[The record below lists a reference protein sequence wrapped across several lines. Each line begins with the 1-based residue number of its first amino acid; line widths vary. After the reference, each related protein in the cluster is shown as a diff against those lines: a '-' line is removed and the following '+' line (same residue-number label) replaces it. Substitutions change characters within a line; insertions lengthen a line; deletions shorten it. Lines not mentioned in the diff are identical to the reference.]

1 MNKNAPDMNDL
12 TPEGWTTVTL
22 EEISRKIVDGS
33 HNPPKKS
40 DQGLPMLSA
49 RNISN
54 GRIDFDEPHRLITQD
69 DFQIENK
76 RTDIEPNDVLLT
88 IVGAIGRSAVVPEA
102 VRAFTLQRSV
112 AVIKIIQ
119 VNPYFLSYYFQS
131 PNVQVDLLNR
141 AKGTAQKGVYLK
153 TLKQFKAPL
162 PPLKEQRRIVTKI
175 EELTDRTRK
184 AREALE
190 DVPQLIE
197 QFRRSVL
204 AAAFRGDL
212 TADWREQNPDVEPAE
227 KLLERI
233 RVERRQRWEA
243 AELEKMRGKGKEP
256 GNDLWKKKYN
266 ECPLPKF
273 SDLPLIPRSWAWS
286 GFSQLGEINR
296 GKSKHRP
303 RKDPIL
309 FGGDYPFIQT
319 GDVSRA
325 NGEIKAFS
333 KTYNEVG
340 LKQSCLWP
348 KNTLCITIAAN
359 IAETGILTFESCF
372 PDSIVGFIA
381 DPKICEVRFV
391 ELFIRTVKGKLERFA
406 PATAQK
412 NINLEILKDLA
423 IPVPPLEEQRKILTL
438 VDYQFSIIHRLEEI
452 WQQNYQDFE
461 KVDRAILAKAFR
473 GQLVPQDPTDE
484 PASQLLQRIRTE
496 REKLTPK
503 EKPVKKQKR
512 C

>member
-1 MNKNAPDMNDL
+1 MNQILENLPHSWSLVELRDILLDIQYGYTVSASNEKDSFKLLRITDL
-12 TPEGWTTVTL
+12 QNN
-22 EEISRKIVDGS
+22 SVDWDS
-33 HNPPKKS
+33 VPYC
-40 DQGLPMLSA
+40 QC
-49 RNISN
+49 
-54 GRIDFDEPHRLITQD
+54 DE
-69 DFQIENK
+69 
-76 RTDIEPNDVLLT
+76 
-88 IVGAIGRSAVVPEA
+88 
-102 VRAFTLQRSV
+102 
-112 AVIKIIQ
+112 
-119 VNPYFLSYYFQS
+119 
-131 PNVQVDLLNR
+131 
-141 AKGTAQKGVYLK
+141 AQKYL
-153 TLKQFKAPL
+153 LKAGDIVVARTGATTGKSYLLSFIPQPSVFASYLIRLHTSQISPPEYISWFMRSPYYWQQIIKVSKGSAQPGANSSIL
-162 PPLKEQRRIVTKI
+162 SKLKLPFPPLNEQRRIVTKI